1 MAFFIGAYES
11 TAMSLTGQGQ
21 EAPET
26 MDDLADFLVDNPEAD
41 AFEEEEGAE
50 PDASEEDAD
59 ESPAEDDEESSEEDA
74 EQPSSRK
81 VKVTVKGEDGADQ
94 TLEVDEK
101 ELIAGYQRHADYT
114 RKTQEL
120 SNREREIT
128 QVLAKKHEE
137 VQSHY
142 VQQAQMAR
150 AAIAQLA
157 GLKSPDEMAL
167 LAQTDPA
174 AWVQEQQ
181 RERAVQG
188 VLSQIEQGL
197 QREQAQREQMQEQN
211 RRAALEH
218 EWQELAGHGIT
229 KPVLQDLVTKASTH
243 YGAPMEQ
250 IASRVEHALEALIL
264 KDAIAYRELK
274 AKKAEVTKQAAK
286 APPLPTPR
294 QSVPRNEQRM
304 KTLNNRFASGKAKL
318 GDLAAFLE
326 NT

>member
-1 MAFFIGAYES
+1 
-11 TAMSLTGQGQ
+11 MSLTGQGDN
-21 EAPET
+21 APET

-50 PDASEEDAD
+50 PDAPEEDAD

-157 GLKSPDEMAL
+157 GLKSPDEMAM

-197 QREQAQREQMQEQN
+197 QREQAQREQLAEQN
-211 RRAALEH
+211 RNAAFKQAWE
-218 EWQELAGHGIT
+218 
-229 KPVLQDLVTKASTH
+229 VLQAEGFDRPKLQSLYTKAADA
-243 YGAPMEQ
+243 YKFAPE
-250 IASRVEHALEALIL
+250 VLESLMDPKAVLVL
-264 KDAIAYRELK
+264 RDAIAYRELK

-286 APPLPTPR
+286 APPLPTTR
-294 QSVPRNEQRM
+294 QSVPRNEQRL